1 MKFSKYLP
9 ILLLTLGACNGPA
22 PSKVQLSDFQGNVS
36 VKISGAR
43 LIDLPMGMQPLESN
57 LLNSNEITVGAHGG
71 SSEGYEWVYPLKTL
85 DTATNEVFFYRWP
98 DNGCYKDS
106 GDRLIEELENIL
118 NENTQIQK
126 VTLIGHSY
134 GGILVSH
141 VLNNWKNSV
150 LLDAHLIAS
159 PLQGNTSL
167 NTLCGYKPSIN
178 LKPMVSLYEWRTQ
191 QHLDSAFKDMPENP
205 QNIYIEGSIVNV
217 LPDTYNGHR
226 LGHNWSISWVAERIL
241 KQSS

>member
-1 MKFSKYLP
+1 MKFYKYLP
-9 ILLLTLGACNGPA
+9 ILLLALVACSGPT
-22 PSKVQLSDFQGNVS
+22 PSKVLLSDFQDSVS

-43 LIDLPMGMQPLESN
+43 LIELPMGMQPLESN

-191 QHLDSAFKDMPENP
+191 QHLDSAFKDLPENP